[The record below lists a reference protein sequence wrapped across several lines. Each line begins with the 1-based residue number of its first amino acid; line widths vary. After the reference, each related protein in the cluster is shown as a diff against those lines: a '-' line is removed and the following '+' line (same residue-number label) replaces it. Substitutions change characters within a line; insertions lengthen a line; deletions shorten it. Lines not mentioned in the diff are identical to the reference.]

1 MFKKIG
7 LLFIML
13 LTMGFT
19 LHDVYISSMKME
31 LIPTSGELQLTLQ
44 VFTDDLELV
53 LQSQSGEEI
62 QLNPDRQA
70 TNSLPKPK
78 LYLNCF
84 DCIFAHET
92 NTITYVKNKSRESC
106 C

>member
-31 LIPTSGELQLTLQ
+31 LIHTSGELKLTLK

-53 LQSQSGEEI
+53 LQSQ
-62 QLNPDRQA
+62 
-70 TNSLPKPK
+70 
-78 LYLNCF
+78 
-84 DCIFAHET
+84 
-92 NTITYVKNKSRESC
+92 
-106 C
+106 